1 MRQLCLMT
9 SAMICFHPPP
19 AVKNWCAG
27 SPGGGGGGKFDNNL
41 STIQKLFQLAE
52 ILVGEKDFNQD

>member
-1 MRQLCLMT
+1 MFNDLSHDLLT
-9 SAMICFHPPP
+9 P
-19 AVKNWCAG
+19 
-27 SPGGGGGGKFDNNL
+27 SPSCKELVCRKPWGEGGGGKFDNNL